1 MIMGTFSKTVDIA
14 TFASANGITKLELIK
29 NPNTGKLFVS
39 TNTGITMRV
48 SAKIT
53 SEADLN
59 ATLQVS
65 WFAPDGGDASWLLH
79 PKGESGQNVVGSMS
93 FAPASAPI
101 EAQV

>member
-14 TFASANGITKLELIK
+14 TFASTNGITNLDLVK

-39 TNTGITMRV
+39 TNTGLTMRV

-53 SEADLN
+53 SASELN
-59 ATLQVS
+59 GTLQVS
-65 WFAPDGGDASWLLH
+65 WFAPEGGEPSWLLH
-79 PKGESGQNVVGSMS
+79 PKGESGQNVVGSLS
-93 FAPASAPI
+93 FAPATAKI